1 MNKLYTFL
9 IAIALISGTAMQAQT
24 TAKFGHVDSQAL
36 LQMMPETATAEK
48 DLQVLESQLQSRLK
62 ELTEGYQMEIA
73 KFQALPADTPESTRS
88 DMRDG
93 ILGIE
98 QRIQDF
104 QVNAEQDMMT
114 KREALLTPIITSLQ
128 DAINAVG
135 EENNFT
141 YVFDISTGAIVFKGG
156 GEDIAPLVKTKLGIT
171 G

>member
-1 MNKLYTFL
+1 
-9 IAIALISGTAMQAQT
+9 MQAQT

-36 LQMMPETATAEK
+36 LQMMPETAKAET
-48 DLQVLESQLQSRLK
+48 DLQVLEAQLQSRLK

-135 EENNFT
+135 EENSFT
-141 YVFDISTGAIVFKGG
+141 YIFDISTGAIVFKGG